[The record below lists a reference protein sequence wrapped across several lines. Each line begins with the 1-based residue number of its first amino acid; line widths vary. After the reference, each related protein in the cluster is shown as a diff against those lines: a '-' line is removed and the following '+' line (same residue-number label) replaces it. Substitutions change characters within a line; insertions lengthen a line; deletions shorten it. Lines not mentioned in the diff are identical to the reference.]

1 MLLLLFIAV
10 CKESGEFSSH
20 ALSDVGVLLPM
31 NAGHSCW
38 ACGDTLSLVAACCCY
53 SGRAPVKLMMC
64 CCFVA
69 HKLLHRERFCNC
81 FSQQNRTNR
90 EFVRIGIIEL
100 KSVFKSP
107 PLSPAAP
114 PKQLRVQHG
123 RTPQIRKCRNSC
135 LQMGSFMI
143 QFHLHLTNPSSECT

>member
-53 SGRAPVKLMMC
+53 SGRAPVKLMMLC

-69 HKLLHRERFCNC
+69 HKLLHRERFVTVFRNKIEQICPN
-81 FSQQNRTNR
+81 SLG
-90 EFVRIGIIEL
+90 ILGIIEL

-123 RTPQIRKCRNSC
+123 RTPQIGNAGIRVCKWGLS
-135 LQMGSFMI
+135 
-143 QFHLHLTNPSSECT
+143 